1 MMANIPQ
8 NELAELLE
16 AWERFLDALI
26 IYNETKT
33 NHYPVDDTGRAVEA
47 GIDLP
52 TGTVLVR

>member
-1 MMANIPQ
+1 MLTNIPQ
-8 NELAELLE
+8 TELAELLV

-26 IYNETKT
+26 THNETKN
-33 NHYPVDDTGRAVEA
+33 NHYPVDDASRAIEA